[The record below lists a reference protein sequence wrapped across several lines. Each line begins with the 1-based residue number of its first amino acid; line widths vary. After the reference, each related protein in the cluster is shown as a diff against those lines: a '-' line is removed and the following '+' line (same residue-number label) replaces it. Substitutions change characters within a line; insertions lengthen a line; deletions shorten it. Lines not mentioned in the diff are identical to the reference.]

1 MTINPH
7 IVTVL
12 VGVPA
17 SGKTTQIG
25 ELVRDDQVDTYSHF
39 SLNKL
44 RLEYAVKN
52 EIIPY
57 APEGVEPDPETYATA
72 YKYCSETDPQG
83 FNSFQKGVWL
93 EMLEKAQKFEVP
105 IYVDNMHLIKRH
117 RRIMIE
123 DIRSYGLTVRGVY
136 TEVSLREALKRNS
149 NSKQL
154 PENVIHEAMSRL
166 EVPDESEFDAFVHVD
181 TEM

>member
-1 MTINPH
+1 MTMNSH
-7 IVTVL
+7 LVTVL
-12 VGVPA
+12 IGVPA

-44 RLEYAVKN
+44 RLEYALKN
-52 EIIPY
+52 DVIDY
-57 APEGVEPDPETYATA
+57 APEGVEPDPETYAKA
-72 YKYCSETDPQG
+72 FKYCSEDDPQG
-83 FNSFQKGVWL
+83 FNAFQKGVWL

-117 RRIMIE
+117 RRIMVE
-123 DIRSYGLTVRGVY
+123 DIRGYGLTVRGVY
-136 TEVSLREALKRNS
+136 TEVSLGEALRRNA
-149 NSKQL
+149 NSKKL
-154 PENVIHEAMSRL
+154 PEQIIHDAMSRL
-166 EVPDESEFDAFVHVD
+166 DEPEAEEFDDFIHVD